1 MNMHAIREFS
11 PGLPI
16 KIESREDGKA
26 GSKKRSVGFFCEEPG
41 YHQSTRPQ
49 EMKIRRIWIPPVI
62 CYCLRGEIF
71 PS

>member
-26 GSKKRSVGFFCEEPG
+26 GSKKDPSDFSAKNRDITNLPG
-41 YHQSTRPQ
+41 P
-49 EMKIRRIWIPPVI
+49 KK
-62 CYCLRGEIF
+62 
-71 PS
+71 